1 MDQERHI
8 VDRGRRKGFRF
19 YRYKHEL
26 DLERSRVGSALS
38 ARDICSFFVKE
49 MKMVKQVKYLCCTA
63 LLLSVLV
70 CQGAPVA
77 ELATKKALTLEVAKR
92 IAAASKEFAQ
102 KNKWNVVISIV
113 DDGGHLVY
121 FERMDGVQTG
131 SIQVAIR
138 KAQAAAAF
146 KRPTRLFEEAVAG
159 GRTVLVALPNGMP
172 FEGGVPIKIE
182 DQVIG
187 AIGIS
192 GVTAQQDGMIAQAGV
207 DAMPRILAK

>member
-1 MDQERHI
+1 
-8 VDRGRRKGFRF
+8 
-19 YRYKHEL
+19 
-26 DLERSRVGSALS
+26 
-38 ARDICSFFVKE
+38 
-49 MKMVKQVKYLCCTA
+49 MKMVRQVKYVCYTA
-63 LLLSVLV
+63 LLSVLV

-92 IAAASKEFAQ
+92 IAVASREFAQ

-146 KRPTRLFEEAVAG
+146 KRPTKLFEEAVAE
-159 GRTVLVALPNGMP
+159 GRTVLIALPGGMP
-172 FEGGVPIKIE
+172 FEGGVPINIE

-187 AIGIS
+187 AVGIS

-207 DAMPRILAK
+207 NALLKILAK